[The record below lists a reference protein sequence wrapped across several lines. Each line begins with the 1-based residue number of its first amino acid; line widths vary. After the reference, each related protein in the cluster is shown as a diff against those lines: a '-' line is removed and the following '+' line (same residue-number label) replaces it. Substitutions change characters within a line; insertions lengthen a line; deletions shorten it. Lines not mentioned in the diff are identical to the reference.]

1 MLVDPPS
8 GLGDCAPDLGGV
20 TSNLG
25 ILPLQPLVD
34 ALESLTLALF
44 GGAFAVIRAAL
55 TFVGRLVALVG
66 DAVSFVGD
74 AVPLICDELSPH
86 LLGFTNRERV
96 LATVEVGT
104 MPIRF
109 APGTGLSAID
119 HNQP

>member
-20 TSNLG
+20 PSNLG
-25 ILPLQPLVD
+25 ILPLQPLGD

-44 GGAFAVIRAAL
+44 GGAFAFIRAAL
-55 TFVGRLVALVG
+55 TLVGRLVALVG

-74 AVPLICDELSPH
+74 AVPLIGNQLSPR
-86 LLGFTNRERV
+86 LLCFTNRECV
-96 LATVEVGT
+96 LTPVEIGAA
-104 MPIRF
+104 PIRF
-109 APGTGLSAID
+109 TPGTGLSAID